1 MSYFKEKKNL
11 DINTFRAGN
20 VIGGGDYSKNR
31 FFTDLFYAHKKK
43 RILIRNPNATRPWQH
58 VLDCLMSYLIIASQR
73 NKKKKFENWNVSPLE
88 KSRDVK
94 HILNLLIRKK
104 FIDEKKVIFKKNKV
118 KENLFLNLSSK
129 KFNKKFKF
137 KNYYKKDNLFIETM
151 YQYIHFEKN
160 KAKPNKLYESIQF
173 YVNNY
178 LKNVI

>member
-1 MSYFKEKKNL
+1 M
-11 DINTFRAGN
+11 
-20 VIGGGDYSKNR
+20 
-31 FFTDLFYAHKKK
+31 
-43 RILIRNPNATRPWQH
+43 
-58 VLDCLMSYLIIASQR
+58 
-73 NKKKKFENWNVSPLE
+73 
-88 KSRDVK
+88 
-94 HILNLLIRKK
+94 LIRKK

-129 KFNKKFKF
+129 KFNKKFNF